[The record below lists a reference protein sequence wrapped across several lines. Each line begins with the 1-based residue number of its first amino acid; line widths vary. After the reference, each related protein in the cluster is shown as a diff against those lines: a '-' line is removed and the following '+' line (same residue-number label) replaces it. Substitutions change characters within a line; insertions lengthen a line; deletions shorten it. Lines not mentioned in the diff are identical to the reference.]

1 VAIGCLLVKIFRIIE
16 SNPDQFI
23 FPTAPL
29 SAFVGTR
36 LKSRRARCS
45 FLIVIIITIIIMATF
60 PSLQPNA
67 KSTLVQAVEE
77 HLNHV
82 IATAV
87 SVSRKCK
94 RARLLSK
101 ETHHHQ
107 PHLVHTRLHA
117 SDIHLALQMHGY
129 PRLFGHSSK
138 VSSGENKEST
148 VVSLKD
154 VVQAET
160 LLEPPSEIGSHYTWL
175 AVDGQAVDP
184 SVSGMSGPAIIAKSS
199 SSNNN
204 NNNTTSVA
212 ATTTATNTVS
222 PTVALD
228 DSASNVQIDR
238 MIQSGLLSEELKLY
252 YQRITTALEEQVI
265 ANLAVTTGIQEI
277 VPFLV
282 RFAVETLFATLATGH
297 NEDLARTMIRILQSL
312 LLNIS
317 LHLELQLHQIIPA
330 LVTACVAELSD
341 HHRCKLDAAA
351 ALALM
356 VRLYGDSY
364 PTLAARITSVLAQA
378 VLEPMMA
385 MATETSAT
393 TTTTTTTTT
402 PAKSRSAGRVYGG
415 LVGLTALGA
424 VGAFGH
430 VVAQSWEMWDA
441 ECQQVALT
449 AAVTSLEVRTVLGD
463 RCVVHDTTSTNGY
476 VYCFV

>member
-1 VAIGCLLVKIFRIIE
+1 
-16 SNPDQFI
+16 
-23 FPTAPL
+23 
-29 SAFVGTR
+29 
-36 LKSRRARCS
+36 
-45 FLIVIIITIIIMATF
+45 MATF

-67 KSTLVQAVEE
+67 KCTLVQAVEE

-101 ETHHHQ
+101 GGGGGGGHHEAIHSSHMHQHQHQHQHHHHHHHHQ
-107 PHLVHTRLHA
+107 PHHLVHTRLHA

-129 PRLFGHSSK
+129 PRLFGHSSN
-138 VSSGENKEST
+138 VSSGEIKEST

-160 LLEPPSEIGSHYTWL
+160 LLEPPSEIGAHYTWL
-175 AVDGQAVDP
+175 AIDGQAVDP
-184 SVSGMSGPAIIAKSS
+184 SLSGISDPVVIAKSS
-199 SSNNN
+199 GSGSNNN
-204 NNNTTSVA
+204 NNSN
-212 ATTTATNTVS
+212 NTVS

-378 VLEPMMA
+378 VLEPMMLA
-385 MATETSAT
+385 TATATETTTTTPTST
-393 TTTTTTTTT
+393 TTTTTT
-402 PAKSRSAGRVYGG
+402 AKSRSAGRVYGG

-463 RCVVHDTTSTNGY
+463 RCVVHDTTATNGY
-476 VYCFV
+476 AHCFV